1 MKPGAWWPIAIVG
14 VLTVMVGGN
23 IAVLVAT
30 RDPHVDDIDPDY
42 YARAS
47 AWDTTMARAR
57 ANVALGWR
65 SDAKLATWT
74 RTGTPLLVALA
85 DSAGV
90 PVTGAG
96 VHVEFVDNLAPLRR
110 VDAVA
115 HETGKGRYESNVALP
130 RPGLWELR
138 LSVRRDSTFYSADL
152 HRETSP

>member
-1 MKPGAWWPIAIVG
+1 LKPGALWPIAIVG
-14 VLTVMVGGN
+14 VLAVMVGGN

-30 RDPHVDDIDPDY
+30 RDPHADAIDPNY
-42 YARAS
+42 YAKAT

-65 SDAKLATWT
+65 SDARLERWT
-74 RTGTPLLVALA
+74 RGGTPLVVALA

-96 VHVEFVDNLAPLRR
+96 VHVELVDNLAPDRPLE
-110 VDAVA
+110 AVV
-115 HETGKGRYESNVALP
+115 HETGKGRYEANVALP

-138 LSVRRDSTFYSADL
+138 LQVRRDSTFYSADL
-152 HRETSP
+152 RRETAP